1 MSNPAIRRPVFAEL
15 THRVVTPPAP
25 AVADAAAANPAL
37 DAVRE
42 GHRIARAIIARA
54 EAQAQQIATTAREEG
69 VEAGRRLALD
79 EVGGELRTAAHALE
93 TAATKLADTRA
104 HLLEALRAA
113 LPQAVVDVAAA
124 ILRRELSV
132 RPDTLAHLVRQAVEA
147 VTPSTRVDVRLHPED
162 VAVVERYR
170 EVLALALGGA
180 ELRVEAAPG
189 VARGSCFV
197 ETERLTLAAGL
208 TERVERALALL
219 RGDDADAGGG
229 T

>member
-1 MSNPAIRRPVFAEL
+1 MSNPGIRRPVFAEL
-15 THRVVTPPAP
+15 THRVTPTPAP
-25 AVADAAAANPAL
+25 VTESPATNPAL

-69 VEAGRRLALD
+69 FEAGRRLAVED
-79 EVGGELRTAAHALE
+79 VGGELRAAAHALE
-93 TAATKLADTRA
+93 TAAAKLADTRA

-132 RPDTLAHLVRQAVEA
+132 RPDTLAHLVREAVEA
-147 VTPSTRVDVRLHPED
+147 VTPAARVDVRLHPED
-162 VAVVERYR
+162 VAAVERYR
-170 EVLALALGGA
+170 EQLALALGGA
-180 ELRVEAAPG
+180 ELRLEAAAG

-208 TERVERALALL
+208 AERVERALALL
-219 RGDDADAGGG
+219 RGNDAAAGDAK
-229 T
+229 